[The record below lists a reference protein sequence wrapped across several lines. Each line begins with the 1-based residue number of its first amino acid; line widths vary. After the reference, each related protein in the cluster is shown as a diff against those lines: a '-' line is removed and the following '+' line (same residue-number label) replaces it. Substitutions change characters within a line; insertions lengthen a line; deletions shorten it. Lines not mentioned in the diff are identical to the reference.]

1 MYNIMHLSQQDLL
14 ISLVTLSIIAAG
26 LSYFAVYKKWLTPM
40 GAAAASMMAFVFYFT
55 GGYKAFIAPG
65 IFFITGSLLSRLNQ
79 DKKEKEG
86 RNAKQVFANGLT
98 GAVFMILYRLTEQN
112 IYLIT
117 AIISFS
123 ISMADTA
130 SSEVGIYFKGPTYD
144 ILSFKKMAPGL
155 SGGISLPGT
164 LAGLAGAIFLPA
176 IAGCFYQFSIAFIFL
191 IAGAGFTGML
201 TDSLL
206 GSWLQCK
213 YRSAD
218 GIITEDAL
226 PGAQLIKGLS
236 WCTNDTVN
244 ILSNILITLLF
255 FGIFAQ
261 IQ

>member
-14 ISLVTLSIIAAG
+14 ISLVTLSIIAAV

-40 GAAAASMMAFVFYFT
+40 GAGAASMMAFVFYFT

-65 IFFITGSLLSRLNQ
+65 IFFISGSLLSKLNNPQ
-79 DKKEKEG
+79 KEKKG

-98 GAVFMILYRLTEQN
+98 GTIFMILYYLSEQN

-117 AIISFS
+117 AIVSFS

-130 SSEVGIYFKGPTYD
+130 SSEVGVYFKGPTYD

-155 SGGISLPGT
+155 SGGISLSGT
-164 LAGLAGAIFLPA
+164 LAGLAGAILLPA
-176 IAGCFYQFSIAFIFL
+176 IAGYFYQFSIALIFL
-191 IAGAGFTGML
+191 VASAGFTGML

-206 GSWLQCK
+206 GSWLQAK
-213 YRSAD
+213 YQSSE
-218 GIITEDAL
+218 GFTIEDAI
-226 PGAQLIKGLS
+226 PDAQLIKGLK
-236 WCTNDTVN
+236 WCTNDAVN

-255 FGIFAQ
+255 FGIFKQ
-261 IQ
+261 IS